1 MLADGCGR
9 LLNCLLLAGMQL
21 MKKTAEQWNLT
32 GSNKTVCNKITA
44 SNSLNRQISS
54 EGEII
59 SYQEY

>member
-9 LLNCLLLAGMQL
+9 LLNCLILAGMQL
-21 MKKTAEQWNLT
+21 MKKTAEQLNLT
-32 GSNKTVCNKITA
+32 GSNKTVCNKIT
-44 SNSLNRQISS
+44 SNSLSRQISS